1 MIEKKASAKNERKP
15 YAPTEGF
22 LYRNRGGGV
31 FRCVSNAL
39 GRTTATMVNVKSG
52 WMFTAYGI
60 GRYSDDSI
68 DWDFSLNGRFVKEAT
83 I

>member
-52 WMFTAYGI
+52 GCSPHTASGDI
-60 GRYSDDSI
+60 PMT
-68 DWDFSLNGRFVKEAT
+68 V
-83 I
+83 